1 MPGTGVQATGRQIE
15 MAAGIDGAGAH
26 LKALSGVY
34 EPGMYMG
41 GSRRPVIFIDPQDFG
56 DGGDNRDGPQR
67 RWFTLNRVEEFAAG
81 LLVMVEQLREENN
94 A

>member
-1 MPGTGVQATGRQIE
+1 MQTGVRQTNLQIE

-26 LKALSGVY
+26 VKALSGEYV
-34 EPGMYMG
+34 PGEYMG
-41 GSRRPVIFIDPQDFG
+41 GSRIPVMFIDAGDFG
-56 DGGDNRDGPQR
+56 DDNDKPLQR